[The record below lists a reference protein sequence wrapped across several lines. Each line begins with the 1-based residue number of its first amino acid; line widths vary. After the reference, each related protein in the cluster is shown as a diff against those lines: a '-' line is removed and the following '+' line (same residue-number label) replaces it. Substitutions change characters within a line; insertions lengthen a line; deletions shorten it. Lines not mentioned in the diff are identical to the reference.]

1 MTIGTAWTSARV
13 RLKPYRVQLR
23 FCLRMTVAALLAFA
37 LAQVWNIPL
46 HGLWAVLTAVVVTQM
61 SLGGSLHAT
70 TEYVLGTIGGAI
82 YAASIAVLIP
92 HTTALALAGVLA
104 LTIAPLAYA
113 AAVSPRFRVA
123 PFTGAI
129 VLLIS
134 GQLGE
139 GPVESALYRL
149 LEVAIG
155 GGVAVVVS
163 LLVLPERAHGLG
175 LEAAARILDLLAR
188 LLLKLLAGFTQS
200 LDVAETTRMQQEAGR
215 ALAAF
220 QAIAAEAKSERTINL
235 VAEPDPAPLARTLLR
250 LRHDVV
256 IIGRAAAPPLPEEF
270 AKRLGPPLAR
280 VAECTSKYLQESAS
294 ALASRRAPPPLKP
307 MEDALAAYNAEI
319 AALRGEGL
327 TRTLTIAGAEQ
338 LFTLGFALEQMHQNL
353 ADLER
358 CVQEWARPS
367 RLVTNIDS
375 AAR

>member
-1 MTIGTAWTSARV
+1 MSFGTAWSSARV

-82 YAASIAVLIP
+82 YAAAIAVLIP